1 MFYIF
6 ISFATI
12 ELPDLALYLVFFSP
26 VHLNRYFH
34 HVLIIITWI
43 RLSIMLVGYEHGWIA
58 DDSTMKQN
66 S

>member
-43 RLSIMLVGYEHGWIA
+43 RLSIMLVGYEHG
-58 DDSTMKQN
+58 
-66 S
+66 